1 MYNQPN
7 AQGVAHYTLASNR
20 NAEQRTPVGWK
31 SIFIV
36 C

>member
-1 MYNQPN
+1 MYNQPD
-7 AQGVAHYTLASNR
+7 AQGVAHFTLAADK

-31 SIFIV
+31 SIFIG